1 VWQES
6 EHPTRFVHIFIDGSS
21 NEVVFL
27 NADGVRM
34 DMMSLVTGLLI
45 GILGGLGLGV
55 GTIAL
60 DRRRLLRTLLAR
72 AKPAEL
78 ADLRRELAEL
88 EARTASGAL
97 PSEPVRTP
105 RDLR

>member
-1 VWQES
+1 MKLC
-6 EHPTRFVHIFIDGSS
+6 S

-55 GTIAL
+55 GTVAL

-72 AKPAEL
+72 ANQPNSLTFAVS
-78 ADLRRELAEL
+78 LRNSRHARLSARFRLNLRARERNE
-88 EARTASGAL
+88 
-97 PSEPVRTP
+97 
-105 RDLR
+105 